1 MKFLVDENIPHSLIN
16 FLKSKRHKIIDI
28 KNSRY
33 KGKSDLDLLK
43 VAEKTKSILLTF
55 DKDFLILKKEGSKCI
70 ILNLKTLDI
79 KQLTSYLEMIFSQY
93 KNVLKKKSFLIYCKK
108 EEIIIL
114 NSKFKPQNAK

>member
-108 EEIIIL
+108 
-114 NSKFKPQNAK
+114 KR